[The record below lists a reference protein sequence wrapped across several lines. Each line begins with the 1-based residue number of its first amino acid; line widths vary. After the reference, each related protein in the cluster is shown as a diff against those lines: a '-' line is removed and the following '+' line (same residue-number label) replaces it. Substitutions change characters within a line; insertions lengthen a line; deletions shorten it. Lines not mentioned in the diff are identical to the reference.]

1 MQTAMLVVISTYR
14 RERVADNASEKS
26 AAAAEKKGCEIRSS
40 MLRDLIASQAL
51 SELLMRHAADWV

>member
-26 AAAAEKKGCEIRSS
+26 AAAAEKKG
-40 MLRDLIASQAL
+40 M
-51 SELLMRHAADWV
+51 